1 MEGEN
6 LKTVHSKDTRQEQM
20 GEIQVQG
27 DGGAATDFAEH
38 GKLGATWLQG
48 YFPWAVSHPADP
60 WEAQHQGTAWTKEP
74 GSGWGLK
81 VGE

>member
-48 YFPWAVSHPADP
+48 YFP
-60 WEAQHQGTAWTKEP
+60 
-74 GSGWGLK
+74 
-81 VGE
+81 